1 MSDQKITIKIDEDGK
16 ISAQTEGFKG
26 ELCLKELESL
36 LQGIADIS
44 EVKKTDDYYQKQVV
58 ATKEQIKRKTQ

>member
-26 ELCLKELESL
+26 EFCLKELESL
-36 LQGIADIS
+36 LQGIADIGD
-44 EVKKTDDYYQKQVV
+44 VKKMDDYYQKQVV